1 LLGHAKLVIA
11 VRKGE
16 GKLGSG
22 PSGEESDGL
31 GRKEV
36 GHGQKQAYGP
46 KQRKEK
52 GFYSSL
58 FLIFPK
64 QVQNEISTQ
73 FEIRLHTKQFKR
85 T

>member
-1 LLGHAKLVIA
+1 MLGRAKLVIA

-16 GKLGSG
+16 GKLGSD

-52 GFYSSL
+52 
-58 FLIFPK
+58 
-64 QVQNEISTQ
+64 
-73 FEIRLHTKQFKR
+73 
-85 T
+85 